1 MVGTDIGPYTIRGV
15 IGSGGMGVV
24 YEAKQKSPRRTV
36 ALKMLKRGVASRNAL
51 RRFQY
56 EAQTLA
62 RLRHEGIAQIFE
74 AGTWDDGT
82 TGRPWFAMEYLA
94 GAKPI
99 TTYCL
104 DKQLDT
110 RERLE
115 LFCKVC
121 LAVQHGHQKG
131 IIHRDLKPS
140 NILVTSGGVP
150 KVIDF
155 GVARS
160 TDSDMAVTT
169 LQTDIGALIGTLQYM
184 SPEQCA
190 ADPND
195 IDTRSDVYALG
206 VVLYELLCESL
217 PYDIR
222 NAAIHEAARIICQ
235 EQPTKPSTVNKH
247 LRGDL
252 EIIALKALEKDRDR
266 RYQNA
271 SALDEDITR
280 YLAGDPIAAK
290 RPSGWDYLSRFARRN
305 RAAAAAIV
313 AVFGILVVAV
323 VGVSIFAVDAS
334 SQRTIAETERDRANA
349 QAVIAEEQSA
359 LAQQQRD
366 LANEQRDIAQ
376 AAREGAEQM
385 AMAAN
390 LARDEARQK
399 AYAANI
405 QAAAA
410 AVQRTDAAGA
420 HQRLAAARDLQA
432 SPMLQIAQW
441 LTPAVDWRRAS
452 ISLPSGGE
460 AIPIIANLPFEY
472 RYLAARS
479 DDAVWA
485 LPDALGGGSVAFNAD
500 GTTLVT
506 CNRAGVVRIVNLD
519 TGDIGDTVQMLQQ
532 GFRSWYMDNSL
543 SPDASKWAH
552 ANIDKNTISVGNV
565 DTPDDWVTLKGHEGR
580 IRHIAF
586 NGDGSR
592 LASSSTDDPIHMWDT
607 ATGEII
613 MRLAQGKSVAKLA
626 LSPDGTRLAVGNY
639 NHTIHLWDTRS
650 SESLASMNGHAGT
663 ITALAFSPDGER
675 LASGSHD
682 TSIRLWNART
692 GEALASMTG
701 HSGDVTGVAFSPD
714 GAKLASVGE
723 DRAVRLWDC
732 ERGDSLGALFG
743 HEGAIT
749 SIAYCPDGL
758 HLATTGQDRTTRV
771 WDTESLLVAAPL
783 RGHRVMVTSVAYSPD
798 GTLMASGSIDRTI
811 GLWDVARGERIAV
824 LHCFDQVLS
833 IAFNPDGTRLAA
845 GLNEGRIVLW
855 DVGTGEQLLAMV
867 GHDRK
872 VSSIDFNH
880 DGTRIVSGSEDG
892 TVRLWDA
899 HTGAELVTVH
909 RADLGVPIES
919 VAFSPDGKHLAAAIL
934 LDVLLWTSDG
944 ATLRGTLSGHR
955 QPVAS
960 LAFSPASTLLAS
972 GSWDATIRVWSTATG
987 EELRVL
993 TGHNQPVD
1001 TVRFGPDG
1009 TRLVSSSWDGTARI
1023 WDTANGEELLTLPV
1037 VSGEWVR
1044 AVTFS
1049 PDGTRLATADRANG
1063 ITLWQTRSRGQVA
1076 RIRRQA
1082 RKDAIR
1088 LAPVIADWIGGNP
1101 DDRNSDLM
1109 MKRLD
1114 RVIEIHPPEDAGP
1127 LRRLA
1132 LESLQGREDDAN

>member
-15 IGSGGMGVV
+15 IGAGGMGVV

-36 ALKMLKRGVASRNAL
+36 ALKMLKRGVASRSAL

-82 TGRPWFAMEYLA
+82 SGRPWFAMEYLA

-104 DKQLDT
+104 DKQLGT

-121 LAVQHGHQKG
+121 TAVQHGHQKG

-160 TDSDMAVTT
+160 TDSDLAVTT

-235 EQPTKPSTVNKH
+235 EEPTKPSTVNKH

-252 EIIALKALEKDRDR
+252 ETIALKALEKDRDR

-271 SALDEDITR
+271 SALDEDISR
-280 YLAGDPIAAK
+280 YLGGDPIAAR

-334 SQRTIAETERDRANA
+334 SQRTIAETERGRANA
-349 QAVIAEEQSA
+349 QAVAAEEQSA

-376 AAREGAEQM
+376 AAREGAEQL
-385 AMAAN
+385 AIAAN

-410 AVQRTDAAGA
+410 AVQRTDAAAA

-432 SPMLQIAQW
+432 SPMLQVAQW

-460 AIPIIANLPFEY
+460 AIPIVANLPFEY

-479 DDAVWA
+479 DDALWT
-485 LPDALGGGSVAFNAD
+485 LPDARGGGSVAFRAD

-506 CNRAGVVRIVNLD
+506 CNMAGVVRIVNLD
-519 TGDIGDTVQMLQQ
+519 TGDTGDIVQMMQQ
-532 GFRSWYMDNSL
+532 GIQTWGNNRTL
-543 SPDASKWAH
+543 SPNASKWVTLD
-552 ANIDKNTISVGNV
+552 NDTISVGSV

-580 IRHIAF
+580 VGHTAF

-592 LASSSTDDPIHMWDT
+592 LVSSSGVGIDDPIHMWDT

-613 MRLAQGKSVAKLA
+613 MRLAKGKVVGEDERHLWVSQLA
-626 LSPDGTRLAVGNY
+626 LSPDGTRLAVGTLKNAV
-639 NHTIHLWDTRS
+639 HLWDTRS
-650 SESLASMNGHAGT
+650 GESLVSMVLHTGS

-675 LASGSHD
+675 LASGSKD
-682 TSIRLWNART
+682 TSIRLWNAST
-692 GEALASMTG
+692 GEPLASMMG
-701 HSGDVTGVAFSPD
+701 HSGDVTAVAFSPD
-714 GAKLASVGE
+714 GAKLASGG
-723 DRAVRLWDC
+723 DDLAVRLWDC

-758 HLATTGQDRTTRV
+758 HLATTGRDRTTRV

-783 RGHRVMVTSVAYSPD
+783 RGGRGGAKAIAFSPD
-798 GTLMASGSIDRTI
+798 STLMAHTGLLDI
-811 GLWDVARGERIAV
+811 GLWDVARGERIAALKCEPLDAV
-824 LHCFDQVLS
+824 IS
-833 IAFNPDGTRLAA
+833 IAFNQDGTRLAA
-845 GLNEGRIVLW
+845 GLNREGLCLW
-855 DVGTGEQLLAMV
+855 DVGTAEQLLMMV
-867 GHDRK
+867 GHDEL
-872 VSSIDFNH
+872 VNSIAFNH
-880 DGTRIVSGSEDG
+880 DGTRIVSGSGDG

-899 HTGAELVTVH
+899 HTGEELVTVH
-909 RADLGVPIES
+909 RSDQGVPVES
-919 VAFSPDGKHLAAAIL
+919 VAFSPDGKYLAAATL
-934 LDVLLWTSDG
+934 ADVLIWTSDG

-955 QPVAS
+955 QTVTS
-960 LAFSPASTLLAS
+960 VAFSPGSTLLAS
-972 GSWDATIRVWSTATG
+972 GSLDDTIRVWSTATG

-993 TGHNQPVD
+993 TGHNRPITSVA
-1001 TVRFGPDG
+1001 FSPDG
-1009 TRLVSSSWDGTARI
+1009 TRLASGSWDGTARI
-1023 WDTANGEELLTLPV
+1023 WNTANGEELLTLPV
-1037 VSGEWVR
+1037 VSGEWVHG
-1044 AVTFS
+1044 VTFS
-1049 PDGTRLATADRANG
+1049 PDGTRLATADRTNG

-1076 RIRRQA
+1076 RTRRQA
-1082 RKDAIR
+1082 RMDATR
-1088 LAPVIADWIGGNP
+1088 LAPVIAD
-1101 DDRNSDLM
+1101 
-1109 MKRLD
+1109 
-1114 RVIEIHPPEDAGP
+1114 
-1127 LRRLA
+1127 
-1132 LESLQGREDDAN
+1132 